1 MYVGS
6 MYIHVVASI
15 GVVELSPASLCSRL
29 VVRYVTHACMY

>member
-6 MYIHVVASI
+6 MYIVASI

-29 VVRYVTHACMY
+29 VVRYVTHACMYY